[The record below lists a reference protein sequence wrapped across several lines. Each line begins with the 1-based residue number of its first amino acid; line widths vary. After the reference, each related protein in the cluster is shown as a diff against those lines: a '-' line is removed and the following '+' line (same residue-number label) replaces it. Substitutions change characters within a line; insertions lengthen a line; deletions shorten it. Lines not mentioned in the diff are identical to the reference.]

1 MTGTLS
7 KCMQQYVTNPNYY
20 ASSPD
25 GPMFKLIQDIELFEE
40 DITFGEEIGEG
51 CFGTVFKGTYKQSD
65 ATIIQVAIKV
75 LKDKN
80 ESKEDFERE
89 IEIISTFNHKNL
101 IKLIGVVVRDSHTM
115 PYMVFEYMMFGDLAE
130 LLRTKKLS
138 HSSQTHTN
146 EELGDESAL
155 ISHEQLIWISTQIS
169 SGCKYLSDNHFVH
182 RDLATRNCLVGHNLT
197 VKISDFGMSRDIYTC
212 DYYKVGGSKLL
223 PVRWMSPIIK
233 NILFV

>member
-1 MTGTLS
+1 
-7 KCMQQYVTNPNYY
+7 MQQLVLGKMKNYSTY
-20 ASSPD
+20 KRITFDYSSPD
-25 GPMFKLIQDIELFEE
+25 GPMYKLIQDIEIFDE

-75 LKDKN
+75 LKEKN

-89 IEIISTFNHKNL
+89 IEIISTFNHKNI
-101 IKLIGVVVRDSHTM
+101 IKLIGVVVRDCNAM

-138 HSSQTHTN
+138 PQKDITEEPDNESYFMTH
-146 EELGDESAL
+146 
-155 ISHEQLIWISTQIS
+155 
-169 SGCKYLSDNHFVH
+169 YLSDNHFVH
-182 RDLATRNCLVGHNLT
+182 RDLATRNCLVGQNLT

-223 PVRWMSPIIK
+223 PVRWMSPES
-233 NILFV
+233 ILYGKFTLESDV